1 MFKQNADGAVDC
13 LILTSS
19 VSRQQAAA
27 KVECP
32 LIGCPLR
39 TPPTDWWN
47 KLILLDGIP
56 IDVTLIRSL
65 YLVSPAPNT
74 AHTQP
79 THSPHTS
86 PASAGITH
94 QIDLPNIP
102 VQQQAANSV
111 VFVKDISA
119 RRRLGFQSDCNRA
132 VADIHTILATQL
144 SVCIKTMWFANAA
157 STHAGNNH

>member
-74 AHTQP
+74 AQTQPQTQP
-79 THSPHTS
+79 TYQSCVCWHHASNRFAKYTCAAASSKQRRICQGHLRSQTS
-86 PASAGITH
+86 R
-94 QIDLPNIP
+94 IP
-102 VQQQAANSV
+102 VWLQSC
-111 VFVKDISA
+111 
-119 RRRLGFQSDCNRA
+119 RRR
-132 VADIHTILATQL
+132 HTYNTRD
-144 SVCIKTMWFANAA
+144 
-157 STHAGNNH
+157 STFCMYKNNVICQRSEHTRGQ